1 MAFQVSPGVQVR
13 EIDLTNVVPAVS
25 TSIGATVVQAIWG
38 PVEEI
43 VTVSSEKELVDNF
56 GTPTNDTAAYFFNAA
71 AFLKYGN
78 NLKVVRAVNSGA
90 LNAVSGSNGALASTT
105 IVNAGTGFT
114 AIPTITFSPTS
125 TGATGTATL
134 KAVGTPTVV
143 AGGTGYAVNDEF
155 TVSVGAGSSTRMK
168 VTTIGSGGA
177 VTAVEILEAGS
188 YTSVTAVSLTGLTT
202 TKVNGSGNNALTVT
216 IALGISTVSV
226 SGGFFGSAPTVVVS
240 PSNSSEVTAS
250 INVTGYLIKN
260 RTEYEN
266 QYAEGEGSNG
276 TWAAKYAGAVGN
288 SIKVTMCPADSTA
301 WTAWAP
307 TPNSPLTNA
316 EDWKGLFTAAP
327 GTSSYAN
334 AVGGSKDEM
343 HILVIDEK
351 GLITGVAGTI
361 LEKFAF
367 LSQARDAKTFDGS
380 TNYYKD
386 VINLQSKYIWWM
398 DHPSAFSKADSI
410 AAGNTFV
417 TGTAPITSSLSGG
430 TDGGALDSGDIDTGF
445 QVFNDAETIDVNLLI
460 GAPTLGSSSALTE
473 GTTQANNL
481 LAIAENRKDVV
492 AFVSP
497 PVSLTTTVTSAD
509 VAKTN
514 VLAFADTLTS
524 SSYGFLDST
533 ALKVYDKYND
543 VYRWI
548 PGAGHMAGLC
558 AKTDNVADAWFSPG
572 GYTRGQLLGITK
584 VAFNPNKAQRDDL
597 YKKRV
602 NPVVSFPGEGT
613 ILFGDKTLQAKPS
626 AFDRI
631 NVRRLFIV
639 LEKAIATAAK
649 YQLFELNDE
658 FTRAMFRN
666 MTEPFLREIKGRRG
680 ITDFKVVCDATNNT
694 GEIIDTNQFVA
705 DIYIKPARSINFI
718 NLNFIATRTGVN
730 FSEIGG

>member
-78 NLKVVRAVNSGA
+78 NLKVVRAVNTGA
-90 LNAVSGSNGALASTT
+90 LNST
-105 IVNAGTGFT
+105 AGTS
-114 AIPTITFSPTS
+114 A
-125 TGATGTATL
+125 A
-134 KAVGTPTVV
+134 
-143 AGGTGYAVNDEF
+143 
-155 TVSVGAGSSTRMK
+155 GAG
-168 VTTIGSGGA
+168 
-177 VTAVEILEAGS
+177 L
-188 YTSVTAVSLTGLTT
+188 
-202 TKVNGSGNNALTVT
+202 
-216 IALGISTVSV
+216 
-226 SGGFFGSAPTVVVS
+226 
-240 PSNSSEVTAS
+240 
-250 INVTGYLIKN
+250 LIKN
-260 RTEYEN
+260 RQAYDN
-266 QYAEGEGSNG
+266 SYADGQGADG
-276 TWAAKYAGAVGN
+276 IWAAKYPGLVGD

-307 TPNSPLTNA
+307 SVNDANG
-316 EDWKGLFTAAP
+316 WKTLFTAAP
-327 GTSSYAN
+327 GTSSYA
-334 AVGGSKDEM
+334 ASVGGSNDEL
-343 HILVIDEK
+343 HVLVIDED
-351 GLITGVAGTI
+351 GFITGVKGTI
-361 LEKFAF
+361 LEKFSF

-380 TNYYKD
+380 TNYYKE
-386 VINLQSKYIWWM
+386 VINSQSKYIWWM
-398 DHPSAFSKADSI
+398 DHSTALSN
-410 AAGNTFV
+410 AGSYASGKTFV
-417 TGTAPITSSLSGG
+417 TGTVALTFSLAGG
-430 TDGGALDSGDIDTGF
+430 NDGTALDVGDIDTGF

-460 GAPTLGSSSALTE
+460 GAPTLGSSSALTDA
-473 GTTQANNL
+473 TAQSNNL
-481 LAIAENRKDVV
+481 IAIAENRKDVV
-492 AFVSP
+492 AFISP
-497 PVSLTTTVTSAD
+497 PTVLTTSVTSGD
-509 VAKTN
+509 TAKTN

-524 SSYGFLDST
+524 SSYAFLDST
-533 ALKVYDKYND
+533 ALKIYDKYND

-548 PGAGHMAGLC
+548 PGSGHMAGLC

-572 GYTRGQLLGITK
+572 GYTRGQILGVAK

-597 YKKRV
+597 YKKNV

-613 ILFGDKTLQAKPS
+613 ILFGDKTLQRKPS

-694 GEIIDTNQFVA
+694 GNVIDTNQFVA

-718 NLNFIATRTGVN
+718 NLNFIATRTGVD